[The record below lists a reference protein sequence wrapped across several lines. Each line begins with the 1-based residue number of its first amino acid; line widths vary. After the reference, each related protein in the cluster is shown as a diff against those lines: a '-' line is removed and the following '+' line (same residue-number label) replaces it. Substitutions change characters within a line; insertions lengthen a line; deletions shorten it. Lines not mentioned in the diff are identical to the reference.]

1 MAQWLRLRTPNAW
14 SLGSIPGQGTRFPRV
29 KTKVSTCHNWRKSY
43 ISLRRL
49 KIPSAVTKTWHSQ
62 RNKYIY
68 ILKASSLK
76 TLVLFGE
83 KYLFYIWIWIS
94 FCLSITVSSWGLC
107 ILIYVCDNMYH
118 TYILRMIFKH
128 LLRDQEL
135 RTSHWCF
142 SLNSKAEPQARL
154 ICEWFTQEWTGKENL
169 HIYVLS
175 SWLLQGV
182 NDCWIFGML

>member
-1 MAQWLRLRTPNAW
+1 MAKTPNAW

-29 KTKVSTCHNWRKSY
+29 ETKVSTCHNWRKSY

-49 KIPSAVTKTWHSQ
+49 KIPRLGTAKGI
-62 RNKYIY
+62 NIY

-83 KYLFYIWIWIS
+83 KYLFYVWIWIS
-94 FCLSITVSSWGLC
+94 LCLSITVSSWGLC
-107 ILIYVCDNMYH
+107 ILTYVRDNMYH
-118 TYILRMIFKH
+118 TYILCMIFKH

-169 HIYVLS
+169 YIYVLW

-182 NDCWIFGML
+182 NDCWIFEML